1 MKLIVDAECS
11 KESETIDYITSGC
24 EALVKAEYIDRHN
37 KAAAY
42 LHWNICNDLGI
53 MTSDNWY
60 EHQPDT
66 VTNAETHTVLWNMA
80 VQTDRHISANRPDI
94 IIKDKVNS
102 TCKLIDMNVTCDKN
116 VSSKEI
122 EKRSKYKDLEI
133 EIQRMW
139 KMKTE
144 VIPIVIGAL
153 GTIKKGMENNIR
165 NVSEPMNIK
174 SLQRH
179 LLLLLLLFNLF

>member
-1 MKLIVDAECS
+1 MCY
-11 KESETIDYITSGC
+11 KESETIDHIISGC
-24 EALVKAEYIDRHN
+24 EVLAKAEYVDRHN

-42 LHWNICNDLGI
+42 LHWNICNDLEI
-53 MTSDNWY
+53 RTSDKWY
-60 EHQPDT
+60 DHQPDT
-66 VTNAETHTVLWNMA
+66 VTNTETHTVLWDMA

-94 IIKDKVNS
+94 IIKDKMNS
-102 TCKLIDMNVTCDKN
+102 TCKLIDMTVPCDKN

-122 EKRSKYKDLEI
+122 EKESKYKNLEI

-165 NVSEPMNIK
+165 NVSENLNIK
-174 SLQRH
+174 SLQKTC
-179 LLLLLLLFNLF
+179 LLGTARILRKVLSI